1 MFESSRRLI
10 SLRHAGVFFFT
21 FQALAQAGP
30 IRIVSNVFISPVA
43 HNKVFRSNAMASRSG
58 LFH

>member
-10 SLRHAGVFFFT
+10 SLRHASVFFFT

-30 IRIVSNVFISPVA
+30 IRIVSTVLSVPLPITKGV
-43 HNKVFRSNAMASRSG
+43 
-58 LFH
+58 